1 MTFLVKKLF
10 LLPCLWFIVSGTFAQ
25 HNATVSGQVLD
36 ANSED
41 PLPYAT
47 ITITVK
53 GTQALASGA
62 IAGDEGRF
70 VIENISSGNYVV
82 SVSFVGYVAREI
94 PLLIGELNHIYSL
107 GKIRMEISGQE
118 LSEVSITAKKE
129 IVSSGLDK
137 KIFNIENNISQSG
150 GSVLDAMRNLP
161 GITVDPEGNVLLR
174 GSNNVSVLIDGK
186 SSSLTGFGNQKG
198 LANIPASNIERIE
211 IINNP
216 SARYNAAGMAGIVN
230 IIYKKQNET
239 GLNGEVGLTAGLG
252 ELTQRRANLSNISDK
267 YSFTPKLNPNV
278 NLNYRTG
285 KVNLFIQADGITRK
299 KVNANEFTVR
309 DYADGSADISSQF
322 LENRTQSLYNIKGG
336 LDWDIDKSNSVTL
349 FALRQYE
356 EHVDLGDVPYD
367 NLETSKRNRLWLWR
381 EDEQTKF
388 INYSANFTHRFVQP
402 GHTLSLSFLHTGG
415 GEDELFS
422 FTDSSANRQSED
434 ATHLVV
440 NEYVQNIALDY
451 VKPLKA
457 GRMEL
462 GSRISLRNIPIT
474 YIIFPG
480 QNSILDPRL
489 GEWSEYSEDVYAFYG
504 NYVWQK
510 VNFDLEAGL
519 RFEPTFVQYQ
529 LDPGNA
535 YYSNTAYKY
544 FPLFPNIRWTRN
556 LGDKNTLSVFY
567 NRRVD
572 RPGEF
577 EVRPFPKYDDPEILK
592 TGNPDLRPQF
602 TQNIELAYKR
612 FWGNGSIYASLFY
625 KMIDGI
631 ISRVYTADAE
641 STGAIINTIPENL
654 GKGTNLGLELVLDQ
668 KLTNQW
674 TMNANLNWYRNSINT
689 FSGRLLYPYVQEFR
703 FDQTSAYTWNFKVN
717 SDLQF
722 GAGWNFQLTGVYYAR
737 DIIPQGWVRDR
748 YSVDFGLKRRLWKN
762 RAEIWLAATDIL
774 NTFQVE
780 REIKGEN
787 FNLTAFNYYETQ
799 VVTLGM
805 KYKF

>member
-1 MTFLVKKLF
+1 MVKKLV
-10 LLPCLWFIVSGTFAQ
+10 LLPFGLFMVLGALAQ
-25 HNATVSGQVLD
+25 HTAAVSGQVLD
-36 ANSED
+36 TRSEE

-47 ITITVK
+47 ITIAVK
-53 GTQALASGA
+53 GTERLFAGA
-62 IAGDEGRF
+62 IADNEGRF
-70 VIENISSGNYVV
+70 VFENVFPANYIV
-82 SVSFVGYVAREI
+82 SVSFVGYVTNEI
-94 PLLIGELNHIYSL
+94 PLLIGKLNQNYDL

-118 LSEVSITAKKE
+118 LDEVSITAKRE

-137 KIFNIENNISQSG
+137 KTFDMQDNISQSG

-161 GITVDPEGNVLLR
+161 GITVDPEGNVILR
-174 GSNNVSVLIDGK
+174 GSSNVSVLIDGK

-230 IIYKKQNET
+230 IIYKKEDET
-239 GLNGEVGLTAGLG
+239 GLNGEVGVAAGLG
-252 ELTQRRANLSNISDK
+252 ELTQRRNNLPNISDK
-267 YSFTPKLNPNV
+267 YASTPKLNPNI

-285 KVNLFIQADGITRK
+285 KVNVFMQADGITRK
-299 KVNANEFTVR
+299 KVNANEFTMR
-309 DYADGSADISSQF
+309 DYTDGSTDVSSQF
-322 LENRTQSLYNIKGG
+322 LENRTQSLYNVKGG
-336 LDWDIDKSNSVTL
+336 LDWDIDKHNSVTL
-349 FALRQYE
+349 FALREYE

-367 NLETSKRNRLWLWR
+367 NMETGKRSRLWLWR

-388 INYSANFTHRFVQP
+388 INYSANFMHRFVQP

-422 FTDSSANRQSED
+422 FTDSSANRQSDD

-440 NEYVQNIALDY
+440 NEYVQNMTVDY

-457 GRMEL
+457 GRIDL
-462 GSRISLRNIPIT
+462 GSRISLRSIPIT
-474 YIIFPG
+474 YIIYPG
-480 QNSILDPRL
+480 QTSILDPRL

-510 VNFDLEAGL
+510 ANFDLEAGL
-519 RFEPTFVQYQ
+519 RFEPTFVEYR
-529 LDPGNA
+529 LDARNA
-535 YYSNTAYKY
+535 YYTNTAYRY
-544 FPLFPNIRWTRN
+544 FPVFPNIRWTGN
-556 LGDKNTLSVFY
+556 LGANNTMSVFY

-577 EVRPFPKYDDPEILK
+577 DVRPFPKYDDPEILK

-602 TQNIELAYKR
+602 TQNFELAYKR
-612 FWGNGSIYASLFY
+612 FWGNGSVYASLFY

-631 ISRVYTADAE
+631 ISRTYTADTQ
-641 STGAIINTIPENL
+641 STDAVINTISQNL
-654 GKGTNLGLELVLDQ
+654 GRGTNLGLELLLDQ
-668 KLTNQW
+668 KLTGHW
-674 TMNANLNWYRNSINT
+674 AMNGNLNWYRNSINA
-689 FSGRLLYPYVQEFR
+689 FSGRLLYPYMQDFR
-703 FDQTSAYTWNFKVN
+703 FNETNTYTWNFKVN
-717 SDLQF
+717 SDVQF

-748 YSVDFGLKRRLWKN
+748 YSLDLGLKRKIWN
-762 RAEIWLAATDIL
+762 NNAEIWFAATDIL

-780 REIKGEN
+780 REINGET
-787 FNLTAFNYYETQ
+787 FDLTAFNYYETQ
-799 VVTLGM
+799 VITLGM